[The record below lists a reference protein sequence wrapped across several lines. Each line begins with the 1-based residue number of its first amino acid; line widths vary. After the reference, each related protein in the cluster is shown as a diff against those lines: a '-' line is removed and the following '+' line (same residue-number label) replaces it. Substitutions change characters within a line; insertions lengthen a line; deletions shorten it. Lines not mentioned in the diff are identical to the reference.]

1 MVTFSTVTTV
11 TTRSLRLPR
20 GHYAVT
26 TQSLRGYYAVT
37 TRSLCGHYAVT
48 TRYYVT
54 ARHYAVTTR
63 SLRGSLYGPHLSLSL
78 IHYTNRFK
86 FDKSR

>member
-26 TQSLRGYYAVT
+26 TQ
-37 TRSLCGHYAVT
+37 
-48 TRYYVT
+48 VT